1 MSKKIEVFGKS
12 FNEPRSIS
20 GLSGAPPSPI
30 GGIPSGAFAIFA
42 VLILSF
48 SLASY
53 LPEEEAPQSEMPLTE
68 SQSTYL
74 ENILSD
80 RSRSSATLA
89 TYDTCGFL
97 EMDLKEHLKE
107 EMRVTLGTGYHIG
120 GWGLSFGEIALDGA
134 MPEMAM
140 EDGAGNMDSSPLTGS
155 ERTSSNS
162 VEGVDYSGTN
172 NQEQGVDEADFVKTD
187 GSYIYLVNNGYHD
200 WGRYPSGHVHI
211 LAIPEAGNVSY
222 LSNISI
228 EGRPTEMLL
237 VGDKAVV
244 CLLYTSPSPR
254 D

>member
-1 MSKKIEVFGKS
+1 MSKKFEIFGKS

-20 GLSGAPPSPI
+20 GLSGVPTSPI
-30 GGIPSGAFAIFA
+30 GGIPPGAFAIFA

-53 LPEEEAPQSEMPLTE
+53 LPEEEPPQSEMPLTE
-68 SQSTYL
+68 AQSTYL

-140 EDGAGNMDSSPLTGS
+140 EDG
-155 ERTSSNS
+155 
-162 VEGVDYSGTN
+162 
-172 NQEQGVDEADFVKTD
+172 
-187 GSYIYLVNNGYHD
+187 
-200 WGRYPSGHVHI
+200 
-211 LAIPEAGNVSY
+211 
-222 LSNISI
+222 
-228 EGRPTEMLL
+228 
-237 VGDKAVV
+237 

>member
-1 MSKKIEVFGKS
+1 MSKKFEIFGKT

-30 GGIPSGAFAIFA
+30 GGIPPGAFAIFA

-68 SQSTYL
+68 AQSTYL

-107 EMRVTLGTGYHIG
+107 LFKKPVSASQELCITSLCSLH
-120 GWGLSFGEIALDGA
+120 
-134 MPEMAM
+134 
-140 EDGAGNMDSSPLTGS
+140 S
-155 ERTSSNS
+155 ENGHSQVHTSI
-162 VEGVDYSGTN
+162 
-172 NQEQGVDEADFVKTD
+172 
-187 GSYIYLVNNGYHD
+187 YIY
-200 WGRYPSGHVHI
+200 I
-211 LAIPEAGNVSY
+211 
-222 LSNISI
+222 
-228 EGRPTEMLL
+228 
-237 VGDKAVV
+237 
-244 CLLYTSPSPR
+244 
-254 D
+254 

>member
-1 MSKKIEVFGKS
+1 MSKKFEVFGKS

-20 GLSGAPPSPI
+20 GLSGTPPSPI
-30 GGIPSGAFAIFA
+30 GGIPSGVFAIFA
-42 VLILSF
+42 VLILSL

-68 SQSTYL
+68 AQSTYL

-140 EDGAGNMDSSPLTGS
+140 EDGAVTMDSSPLTGS

-187 GSYIYLVNNGYHD
+187 GSYIYLVNNG
-200 WGRYPSGHVHI
+200 
-211 LAIPEAGNVSY
+211 
-222 LSNISI
+222 
-228 EGRPTEMLL
+228 
-237 VGDKAVV
+237 
-244 CLLYTSPSPR
+244 
-254 D
+254 